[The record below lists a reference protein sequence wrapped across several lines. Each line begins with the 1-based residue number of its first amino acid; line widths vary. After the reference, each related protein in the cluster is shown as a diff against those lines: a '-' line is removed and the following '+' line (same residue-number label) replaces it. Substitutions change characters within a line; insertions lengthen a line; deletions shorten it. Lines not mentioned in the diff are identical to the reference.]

1 MFFFNWSSFHYSVMV
16 TFHPCNYGPWVT
28 VRDSYN
34 VYLQT
39 NIYGTYLE
47 LEIQRKHSTKKTGFF
62 IIFSDSKK
70 NQTFFSDFWD
80 RCEVMSFRPGWS
92 WLPLFHSISSFLG
105 FITVFIISKSLCH
118 IEEWYFPYISHM
130 GTNFPED
137 MLFSTFLS
145 FEGLCWI
152 FKLQDVVVS
161 SRS

>member
-1 MFFFNWSSFHYSVMV
+1 MIYNWCTSILMYCHFFAITNFHFLYFFFLDCWS
-16 TFHPCNYGPWVT
+16 
-28 VRDSYN
+28 
-34 VYLQT
+34 
-39 NIYGTYLE
+39 
-47 LEIQRKHSTKKTGFF
+47 
-62 IIFSDSKK
+62 
-70 NQTFFSDFWD
+70 

-145 FEGLCWI
+145 FEGKDKYETHFYEKPYILISILIKWFINSFFI
-152 FKLQDVVVS
+152 FE
-161 SRS
+161 RIF